1 MQTFL
6 PYPDFAKSARCLD
19 WKRLGKQRVEAWQ
32 ILNTLRDGS
41 KWENHPAVLMWKGY
55 EDALI
60 SYTIEI
66 IVEWKERGYND
77 TMLDR
82 LLAERNTLNPEMPP
96 WLGDDDFHSSHRAN
110 LLRKD
115 SEHYGEFGWQEDSSL
130 PYVWP
135 VRKESR

>member
-1 MQTFL
+1 
-6 PYPDFAKSARCLD
+6 
-19 WKRLGKQRVEAWQ
+19 
-32 ILNTLRDGS
+32 
-41 KWENHPAVLMWKGY
+41 
-55 EDALI
+55 
-60 SYTIEI
+60 
-66 IVEWKERGYND
+66 
-77 TMLDR
+77 MLDR

-135 VRKESR
+135 VRKHDNEQQNNGEK